1 MILKKKQSLI
11 ISSIFVLLGLSLSWF
26 YRPYIYNNNIYD
38 FHFSDTIGNI
48 FGFSAWL
55 YFFFA
60 TAKKKYNL
68 ITVLVSGILFFTAYE
83 FLAFWGTTDKYDVLA
98 TLLSAF
104 LNYIFLS
111 IFKIDFKNETT
122 FSTRNN

>member
-1 MILKKKQSLI
+1 MILNKKQSI
-11 ISSIFVLLGLSLSWF
+11 IIASFFALLGLSLSWF
-26 YRPYIYNNNIYD
+26 YRPYIYNNDLND

-48 FGFSAWL
+48 FGFPAWL
-55 YFFFA
+55 FFFYA
-60 TAKKKYNL
+60 TSKKKYKL
-68 ITVLVSGILFFTAYE
+68 ITVLVFGMLFFTAYE

-111 IFKIDFKNETT
+111 IFKIDFKDEAT